1 MTDQDL
7 ETTGFLKASATR
19 VLMKALWLSRLCRPD
34 LAYAIQRLASRV
46 SQWSRW
52 EDKLLLRMIGY
63 LKGTTD
69 LALRCDIAN
78 QVTFVQLHV
87 YTDADL
93 AACPFTA
100 KSTSGIFFEI
110 RTDHGCVFPVFWQSK
125 KQSSVARSTT
135 ESEVIALATAIFAEG
150 SPIADL
156 LGTLTDQ
163 DSVVHIHEDN
173 SSTIQI
179 VHAGYSVKLR
189 HAGRTHRINLASI
202 REALDAKRVFV
213 TFVESALQK
222 ADGLTKSITPQNWP
236 RILELFHLERLP
248 SMTRGGS

>member
-1 MTDQDL
+1 MA
-7 ETTGFLKASATR
+7 E
-19 VLMKALWLSRLCRPD
+19 
-34 LAYAIQRLASRV
+34 
-46 SQWSRW
+46 
-52 EDKLLLRMIGY
+52 
-63 LKGTTD
+63 
-69 LALRCDIAN
+69 
-78 QVTFVQLHV
+78 
-87 YTDADL
+87 
-93 AACPFTA
+93 
-100 KSTSGIFFEI
+100 
-110 RTDHGCVFPVFWQSK
+110 SK

-202 REALDAKRVFV
+202 REALDAKQVFV